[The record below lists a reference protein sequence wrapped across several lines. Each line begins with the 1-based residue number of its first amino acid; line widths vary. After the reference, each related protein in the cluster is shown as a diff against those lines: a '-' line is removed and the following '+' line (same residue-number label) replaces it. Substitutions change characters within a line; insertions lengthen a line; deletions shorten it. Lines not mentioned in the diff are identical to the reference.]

1 MNDAWDPI
9 EDLEPLDH
17 NSLDLLA
24 AYRDAAGPSED
35 AEARMLAG
43 LRSRL
48 SSESSADA
56 PATAVPGETGAAPRE
71 PTTSSNA
78 RTFAIAAVAFAAGI
92 ALTVSLGR
100 PGGPQDP
107 ESAASGDSG
116 ESAGHN
122 AGQVVARDS
131 AGLPGPVRAESDAP
145 GSTLRSTSGTVEPMD
160 ERPWPLSVADLSKPR
175 ESQPGLQ
182 PAVQSPNEINPA
194 DGPAPLGAGPTRQG
208 EGNDDPSRPRG
219 RSADDGFGGSRDG
232 ATASRSPLRGGPD
245 PSASGRGTAIQ
256 GAWAPSV
263 SGAPAGAGIGS
274 AARNPAVAGPS
285 PAAPGSGSGSS
296 NAGDDG
302 PSDKPSSEP
311 PPADEPPPPDE
322 PEPDPEEDPE
332 DEQSLDER
340 CAEEFDACSADADTF
355 CESGYPGCESVHEF
369 CFMRSMMCLDEDN
382 GFPHPEYPPEEPEP
396 DDCDMDYSICMMEAD
411 AVCMLE
417 KMVPEECE
425 QMIWHCDEMMAMCY
439 GEPPPEPWW

>member
-17 NSLDLLA
+17 DSLGLLA

-48 SSESSADA
+48 STEPSADA
-56 PATAVPGETGAAPRE
+56 PAPAVSGETGAAPRE
-71 PTTSSNA
+71 PSTSSNA
-78 RTFAIAAVAFAAGI
+78 RTFAIAAVAFAAGV

-100 PGGPQDP
+100 PGEPQD
-107 ESAASGDSG
+107 SRAAASRDADQH
-116 ESAGHN
+116 AGQN
-122 AGQVVARDS
+122 AGEVATRDS
-131 AGLPGPVRAESDAP
+131 AGLPGPHRPDSYAP
-145 GSTLRSTSGTVEPMD
+145 GSDFPSTSGTVEPMA
-160 ERPWPLSVADLSKPR
+160 ERSWPLSVADLTKPQ
-175 ESQPGLQ
+175 ELQPGLE
-182 PAVQSPNEINPA
+182 PALHGPNEIDPE

-219 RSADDGFGGSRDG
+219 RSADDGFGGTTDG
-232 ATASRSPLRGGPD
+232 ATASRSPLRGGAD

-285 PAAPGSGSGSS
+285 PTAPSSGSS
-296 NAGDDG
+296 NAGG
-302 PSDKPSSEP
+302 ESPSDKAPSDP

-322 PEPDPEEDPE
+322 PEPEEENDPE
-332 DEQSLDER
+332 DDQSLDER